1 MDDAVAA
8 ADAAGKLLLLDV
20 HDFDDVGCGDGVRH
34 RVGSWVLRLL
44 FRFAVGLVV
53 REQFLLLWNA
63 NTDFGE

>member
-8 ADAAGKLLLLDV
+8 ADAAGKLFLLDV
-20 HDFDDVGCGDGVRH
+20 HDFDDVGRGDGVRH
-34 RVGSWVLRLL
+34 RVGRLGSGLL
-44 FRFAVGLVV
+44 FRFVVGMVV